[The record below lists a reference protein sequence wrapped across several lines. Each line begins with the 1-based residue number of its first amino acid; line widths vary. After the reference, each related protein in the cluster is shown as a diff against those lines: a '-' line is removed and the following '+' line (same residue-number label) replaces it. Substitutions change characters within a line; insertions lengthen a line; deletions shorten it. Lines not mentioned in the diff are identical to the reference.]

1 MNIVDEGESSM
12 SDHDRPSALSD
23 RVTDLTREV
32 GELRA
37 VVHRLATVLA
47 GIDAGAVPRGERQ

>member
-1 MNIVDEGESSM
+1 M

-32 GELRA
+32 GELCA

-47 GIDAGAVPRGERQ
+47 GIDVGAAPRGERR

>member
-1 MNIVDEGESSM
+1 M
-12 SDHDRPSALSD
+12 SNCDRPSVLSD

-32 GELRA
+32 GELCA

-47 GIDAGAVPRGERQ
+47 EIDAGAEPRSERR

>member
-1 MNIVDEGESSM
+1 MA
-12 SDHDRPSALSD
+12 DHDRPPALSD

-47 GIDAGAVPRGERQ
+47 GIDAGAEPRSERR

>member
-1 MNIVDEGESSM
+1 M
-12 SDHDRPSALSD
+12 SDHYRPSALSD

-47 GIDAGAVPRGERQ
+47 GIDPSAAPRGERE